1 IIYVLIVAY
10 LNPKVAPTL
19 SKEELAKYTTKDKVI
34 GLLHILPVLFVV
46 LTVLGSIWYGIAPP
60 TEAAALGALASM
72 LLALAYR
79 KLNLK
84 VIKEAL
90 YRTLQTTGMIYGIMF
105 LATFF
110 VSVFMRLGGGDIVV
124 QAFDY
129 IPFGSVGILITM
141 LLLVFLLG
149 LIMDWIASIL
159 IIVPIFTPIAANLG
173 FDPI

>member
-1 IIYVLIVAY
+1 PSIMLIVYGPMAQISVGQLFYAVLVPGLLLGFSYIIYVLIVAY
-10 LNPKVAPTL
+10 LNPKVAHTL

-46 LTVLGSIWYGIAPP
+46 LTFLGSIWYGIAPP

-110 VSVFMRLGGGDIVV
+110 VSVFMRLGGGDI
-124 QAFDY
+124 
-129 IPFGSVGILITM
+129 
-141 LLLVFLLG
+141 
-149 LIMDWIASIL
+149 
-159 IIVPIFTPIAANLG
+159 
-173 FDPI
+173 